1 MRKLNI
7 GETIILD
14 NREYVVV
21 SLLEKNGFDYV
32 FLVTNTEPYIVTFAK
47 VLESETLDLELI
59 NNDEKEELFRLFQ
72 EKIGK
77 AEI

>member
-59 NNDEKEELFRLFQ
+59 NKEEKEELFRLFQ